1 MLCGYKK
8 FTFSA
13 FKKCKAIKIS
23 EINEFDDLC
32 FLIEM

>member
-1 MLCGYKK
+1 MLFSYKK